1 MKPEN
6 LMIDAL
12 QGPFNNL
19 YSTLARAS
27 KIADIIAGKK
37 QYKADVASGKVTDWT
52 QLYGEAITIRV
63 LCYFN
68 LVKHYGDVPYGY
80 ENTYVDD
87 YSLTSRFD
95 IYDNLIASLKKVE
108 PLMYKIG
115 EGNITA
121 ERLSRTFAKCADR
134 RVTVTGSNGNGN
146 EAMLSFK
153 PGSKLDGGISLNK
166 WDENRMNPPYSASSR
181 QSGINYPVLRMAD
194 VILMLAE
201 VKAELGESGEA
212 IALVN
217 QIRERAFGNSS
228 YNISGLSGDALSE
241 AILQEKKLEFV
252 GEGIRRWDLI

>member
-6 LMIDAL
+6 LTIDAL
-12 QGPFNNL
+12 QGSFDNL

-37 QYKADVASGKVTDWT
+37 QYKTDVASGKVTDWT
-52 QLYGEAITIRV
+52 QLFGEAITIRA

-68 LVKHYGDVPYGY
+68 LVKHYGDVPYRY

-87 YSLTSRFD
+87 YSLTSRFE
-95 IYDNLIASLKKVE
+95 IYDNLIASLKKIE

-121 ERLSRTFAKCADR
+121 ERLSRTFEKCADR

-153 PGSKLDGGISLNK
+153 PGSKLDGRISLNK
-166 WDENRMNPPYSASSR
+166 
-181 QSGINYPVLRMAD
+181 
-194 VILMLAE
+194 
-201 VKAELGESGEA
+201 
-212 IALVN
+212 
-217 QIRERAFGNSS
+217 
-228 YNISGLSGDALSE
+228 
-241 AILQEKKLEFV
+241 
-252 GEGIRRWDLI
+252 

>member
-6 LMIDAL
+6 LTIDAL
-12 QGPFNNL
+12 QGPFDNL

-121 ERLSRTFAKCADR
+121 ERLSRTFANALI
-134 RVTVTGSNGNGN
+134 G
-146 EAMLSFK
+146 
-153 PGSKLDGGISLNK
+153 
-166 WDENRMNPPYSASSR
+166 
-181 QSGINYPVLRMAD
+181 
-194 VILMLAE
+194 
-201 VKAELGESGEA
+201 EL
-212 IALVN
+212 L
-217 QIRERAFGNSS
+217 
-228 YNISGLSGDALSE
+228 
-241 AILQEKKLEFV
+241 LQEVMAMGMKQCLV
-252 GEGIRRWDLI
+252 SNRDLNWMEESHLINVTKIG